1 MWSIRISDLDDLKDE
16 NALLNALSYRKA
28 IQENAGQYW
37 EVGEGRTEPID
48 DFWRSEALDR
58 AKEIAETDGDEKAER
73 FMRVVRD
80 GATFIRDFYIQWLDD
95 TRPKPK
101 QRDAHNKVIRDY
113 MEWAGPGI
121 TVEETDR
128 KKAGAYI
135 SHPMSVR
142 KLAPKTVERYR
153 SSLSMLRTWL
163 EDKGMTPTDLSNPW
177 AKHRKW
183 GGGASP
189 AKSTH
194 EMGPVRDAGRPV
206 MI

>member
-113 MEWAGPGI
+113 MEWAGPWING
-121 TVEETDR
+121 V
-128 KKAGAYI
+128 AG
-135 SHPMSVR
+135 PR
-142 KLAPKTVERYR
+142 QQNR
-153 SSLSMLRTWL
+153 
-163 EDKGMTPTDLSNPW
+163 PTRWDPFVTL
-177 AKHRKW
+177 
-183 GGGASP
+183 
-189 AKSTH
+189 
-194 EMGPVRDAGRPV
+194 AGR
-206 MI
+206 